1 MPRQIPLIADRYRY
15 DQRVPDLDGVAVVLR
30 LQWLP
35 RLRGWYVDVE
45 TTAGDVLA
53 RGRRIEP
60 GALSLLPDRTLNGVP
75 PGLLIAAGTQTYLRD
90 QLTGPVRVEYI
101 LRAEL

>member
-1 MPRQIPLIADRYRY
+1 MPRTIPLIADRSRY
-15 DQRVPDLDGVAVVLR
+15 VQRVPDLDGVALVLR

-35 RLRGWYVDVE
+35 RLRGWYVDIE

-60 GALSLLPDRTLNGVP
+60 GALSLLPDRTLDGVP
-75 PGLLIAAGTQTYLRD
+75 DGFLVALGVQTYLRD
-90 QLTGPVRVEYI
+90 QLGGPVRVEYVS
-101 LRAEL
+101 RSEL